1 MSPVN
6 SCVRITRLRLAE
18 FVSIKSSHGNHK
30 KLNQQETRAAISL
43 ALVYVLRML
52 GLFMVIPV
60 LAIAAVEYPD
70 YSPMLVGLAIGG
82 YGLTQA
88 ILQIPMGILSD
99 KWGRKPVIYMGL
111 CFFAIGSLIAANADS
126 MAMLTLGR
134 ILQGAGA
141 IAGAVMA
148 LAADVTRESERAK
161 VMAIIGVS
169 IGFSFY
175 VALLTGPIIA
185 GLYGIQGIFWI
196 TAVLTICCL
205 PLVRFGVPTPKE
217 SSPSGDALPQLSQL
231 KNLLKEPSLWRLNA
245 SVLTVHLLITCFFV
259 QVPVLLTQVNFGLNE
274 HWKIYTPI
282 LFVSILILVV
292 LMKLCKSLKTS
303 TSFSISLVL
312 MAIGFGLFLM
322 PSLSW
327 PVILFA
333 GTLFFAGFNYMEAHM
348 PVMVSS
354 IAPAGKKGSAMG
366 IYASFQFFGAFLGG
380 LLSGALTEWLG
391 PKMAL
396 VACLVFIL
404 IAMLLVTGLQKATKV
419 KRLSLSIPKANLAE
433 HSKEN
438 SQLQIELAKLE
449 GVHEVFVDTE
459 KSAVYL
465 KVESQGFDIEKA
477 KALIS

>member
-1 MSPVN
+1 MNP
-6 SCVRITRLRLAE
+6 
-18 FVSIKSSHGNHK
+18 
-30 KLNQQETRAAISL
+30 QETRAAISL

-60 LAIAAVEYPD
+60 LAIAAVDYPD
-70 YSPMLVGLAIGG
+70 YSPLFVGLAIGG

-88 ILQIPMGILSD
+88 ILQIPMGVLSD

-111 CFFAIGSLIAANADS
+111 CFFALGSLVAANADS

-141 IAGAVMA
+141 IAGAIMA

-196 TAVLTICCL
+196 TAVLTVCCL
-205 PLVRFGVPTPKE
+205 PLVKFGVPTPKE
-217 SSPSGDALPQLSQL
+217 NSPSGDALPQLSQL
-231 KNLLKEPSLWRLNA
+231 KNLAKEPSLWRLNI

-259 QVPVLLTQVNFGLNE
+259 QVPVLLTQVNFGLDE

-282 LFVSILILVV
+282 LVVSVLILVV
-292 LMKLCKSLKTS
+292 LMKLCKHLQTS
-303 TSFSISLVL
+303 TSFIISLTL
-312 MAIGFGLFLM
+312 MAMGFGLFLL
-322 PSLSW
+322 PELNW
-327 PVILFA
+327 VVIIIA

-380 LLSGALTEWLG
+380 VISGALTGWLG
-391 PKMAL
+391 PKLAL
-396 VACLVFIL
+396 VACLLFIV
-404 IAMLLVTGLQKATKV
+404 IAMIIVWGLQKTTTV
-419 KRLSLSIPKANLAE
+419 KRVTLTI
-433 HSKEN
+433 EN
-438 SQLQIELAKLE
+438 RARFQQTSNKSQLESDFGKLE
-449 GVHEVFVDTE
+449 GVQEVLVDVE
-459 KSAVYL
+459 KRAVYL
-465 KVESQGFDIEKA
+465 KVDIKGFDIEKA

>member
-1 MSPVN
+1 
-6 SCVRITRLRLAE
+6 
-18 FVSIKSSHGNHK
+18 
-30 KLNQQETRAAISL
+30 LNPQETRAAISL

-60 LAIAAVEYPD
+60 LAIAAVDYPD
-70 YSPMLVGLAIGG
+70 YSPLFVGLAIGG

-88 ILQIPMGILSD
+88 ILQIPMGVLSD

-111 CFFAIGSLIAANADS
+111 CFFALGSLVAANADS

-141 IAGAVMA
+141 IAGAIMA

-205 PLVRFGVPTPKE
+205 PLVKFGVPTPKE

-231 KNLLKEPSLWRLNA
+231 KNLAKEPSLWRLNI

-259 QVPVLLTQVNFGLNE
+259 QVPVLLTQVNFGLDE

-282 LFVSILILVV
+282 LFVSVLILVM
-292 LMKLCKSLKTS
+292 LMKLCKHLQTS
-303 TSFSISLVL
+303 TSFIISLTL
-312 MAIGFGLFLM
+312 MATGFGLFLL
-322 PSLSW
+322 PELNW
-327 PVILFA
+327 LVIIIA

-380 LLSGALTEWLG
+380 VISGALTGWLG
-391 PKMAL
+391 PKLAL
-396 VACLVFIL
+396 VACLIFIV
-404 IAMLLVTGLQKATKV
+404 IAMIIVWGLQKTTKV
-419 KRLSLSIPKANLAE
+419 KRITLTI
-433 HSKEN
+433 EN
-438 SQLQIELAKLE
+438 QDRFQQTSNKTQLESDFGKLE
-449 GVHEVFVDTE
+449 GVQEVLVDVE
-459 KSAVYL
+459 KRAVYL
-465 KVESQGFDIEKA
+465 KVGNKGFDIEKA

>member
-1 MSPVN
+1 
-6 SCVRITRLRLAE
+6 
-18 FVSIKSSHGNHK
+18 
-30 KLNQQETRAAISL
+30 LNLQETRAAVSL

-70 YSPMLVGLAIGG
+70 YSPLLVGLAIGG

-88 ILQIPMGILSD
+88 ILQIPMGVLSD

-111 CFFAIGSLIAANADS
+111 CFFAIGSVIAANADS
-126 MAMLTLGR
+126 MVMLTVGR

-196 TAVLTICCL
+196 TAVLTILCL
-205 PLVRFGVPTPKE
+205 PLVKFGVPTPKQNT
-217 SSPSGDALPQLSQL
+217 PSGDALPQVSQL
-231 KNLLKEPSLWRLNA
+231 KNLAKDPNLWRLNI

-259 QVPVLLTQVNFGLNE
+259 QVPVLLTEVNLSLDE

-282 LFVSILILVV
+282 LFVSVLILVV
-292 LMKLCKSLKTS
+292 LMKICKHLQTS
-303 TSFSISLVL
+303 TSFVISLTF
-312 MAIGFGLFLM
+312 MSMGFGLLLLPEM
-322 PSLSW
+322 NWLI
-327 PVILFA
+327 ILLA

-380 LLSGALTEWLG
+380 LISGILNGWLG
-391 PKMAL
+391 PKLAL
-396 VACLVFIL
+396 VACLIFIV
-404 IAMLLVTGLQKATKV
+404 IAMIIVWGLQKATKA
-419 KRLSLSIPKANLAE
+419 KRITLSI
-433 HSKEN
+433 EN
-438 SQLQIELAKLE
+438 TNVLLQGVNQMQLKSQLQKLN
-449 GVHEVFVDTE
+449 GVQEVLIDVE
-459 KSAVYL
+459 KNAVYL
-465 KVESQGFDIEKA
+465 KIDNTGFDIEKA
-477 KALIS
+477 KSLIK

>member
-1 MSPVN
+1 MLE
-6 SCVRITRLRLAE
+6 LRGFSLLNIE
-18 FVSIKSSHGNHK
+18 LTKSSHGNHK
-30 KLNQQETRAAISL
+30 NLNRQETRAAISL

-88 ILQIPMGILSD
+88 ILQIPMGVLSD
-99 KWGRKPVIYMGL
+99 KWGRKPVIYIGL
-111 CFFAIGSLIAANADS
+111 CFFAIGSLVSANADS
-126 MAMLTLGR
+126 MAMLTFGR

-196 TAVLTICCL
+196 TAVLTVCCL
-205 PLVRFGVPTPKE
+205 PLVKFGVPTPKE
-217 SSPSGDALPQLSQL
+217 NSPSGDALPQLSQL
-231 KNLLKEPSLWRLNA
+231 KNLVQDPNLWRLNV
-245 SVLTVHLLITCFFV
+245 SVLIVHLLITCFFV
-259 QVPVLLTQVNFGLNE
+259 QVPVLLTQIDFGLDE

-282 LFVSILILVV
+282 LFVSILILVL
-292 LMKLCKSLKTS
+292 LMKVCKQLKSS
-303 TSFSISLVL
+303 TSFTISLVF
-312 MAIGFGLFLM
+312 MAIGFGLFLL
-322 PSLSW
+322 PGLNW
-327 PVILFA
+327 PIILLA

-366 IYASFQFFGAFLGG
+366 IYASSQFFGAFLGG
-380 LLSGALTEWLG
+380 ILSGALTTWLG
-391 PKMAL
+391 PKLAL
-396 VACLVFIL
+396 VACLVIIL
-404 IAMLLVTGLQKATKV
+404 IAMFIVSGLQKATKV
-419 KRLSLSIPKANLAE
+419 KRLTLSIPQANLAKFIAQP
-433 HSKEN
+433 SLLEN
-438 SQLQIELAKLE
+438 DLTKLK

-459 KSAVYL
+459 KRAVYL
-465 KVESQGFDIEKA
+465 KVETQGFDIEKA

>member
-1 MSPVN
+1 VLE
-6 SCVRITRLRLAE
+6 LRAFSLLKLE
-18 FVSIKSSHGNHK
+18 LIKSSHGNYK
-30 KLNQQETRAAISL
+30 NLNRQETRAAISL

-60 LAIAAVEYPD
+60 LAIAAVEFPD

-88 ILQIPMGILSD
+88 ILQIPMGVLSD
-99 KWGRKPVIYMGL
+99 KWGRKPVIYLGL
-111 CFFAIGSLIAANADS
+111 CVFAIGSLIAANADS
-126 MAMLTLGR
+126 MTMLTFGR

-175 VALLTGPIIA
+175 IALLTGPIIA

-196 TAVLTICCL
+196 TAVLTLFCL
-205 PLVRFGVPTPKE
+205 PLVKFGVPTPKE
-217 SSPSGDALPQLSQL
+217 NSPSGDALPQLSQL
-231 KNLLKEPSLWRLNA
+231 KNLVKDPSLWRLNA
-245 SVLTVHLLITCFFV
+245 SVLVVHLLITCFFV
-259 QVPVLLTQVNFGLNE
+259 QVPVLLTEVDFGLDE

-282 LFVSILILVV
+282 LFLSVLILIV
-292 LMKLCKSLKTS
+292 LMKVFKQLKSSMT
-303 TSFSISLVL
+303 FIISLIL
-312 MAIGFGLFLM
+312 MAIGFGLFLL
-322 PSLSW
+322 PILTW
-327 PVILFA
+327 PIILLA

-380 LLSGALTEWLG
+380 LLSGALTGWLG
-391 PKMAL
+391 PKLAL
-396 VACLVFIL
+396 VACLLIILVAVFI
-404 IAMLLVTGLQKATKV
+404 VSGLQKTTKV
-419 KRLSLSIPKANLAE
+419 KRVSFSITKTGLAKFDADGSLLLS
-433 HSKEN
+433 
-438 SQLQIELAKLE
+438 ELEKLE

-459 KSAVYL
+459 KSALYL
-465 KVESQGFDIEKA
+465 KVEMHGFDIEKA

>member
-1 MSPVN
+1 
-6 SCVRITRLRLAE
+6 
-18 FVSIKSSHGNHK
+18 
-30 KLNQQETRAAISL
+30 LNPQETRAAISL

-60 LAIAAVEYPD
+60 LAIAAVDYPD
-70 YSPMLVGLAIGG
+70 YSPLFVGLAIGG

-88 ILQIPMGILSD
+88 ILQIPMGVLSD

-111 CFFAIGSLIAANADS
+111 CFFALGSLVAANADS

-141 IAGAVMA
+141 IAGAIMA

-196 TAVLTICCL
+196 TAVLTVCCL
-205 PLVRFGVPTPKE
+205 PLVKFGVPTPKE
-217 SSPSGDALPQLSQL
+217 NSPSGDALPQLSQL
-231 KNLLKEPSLWRLNA
+231 KNLAKEPSLWRLNI

-259 QVPVLLTQVNFGLNE
+259 QVPVLLTQVNFGLDE

-282 LFVSILILVV
+282 LVVSVLILVV
-292 LMKLCKSLKTS
+292 LMKLCKHLQTS
-303 TSFSISLVL
+303 TSFIISLAL
-312 MAIGFGLFLM
+312 MAMGFGLFLL
-322 PSLSW
+322 PELNW
-327 PVILFA
+327 VVIIIA

-380 LLSGALTEWLG
+380 VISGALTGWLG
-391 PKMAL
+391 PKLAL
-396 VACLVFIL
+396 VACLLFIV
-404 IAMLLVTGLQKATKV
+404 IAMIIVWGLQKTTTV
-419 KRLSLSIPKANLAE
+419 KRVMLTI
-433 HSKEN
+433 EN
-438 SQLQIELAKLE
+438 RARFQQTSNKSQLESDFGKLE
-449 GVHEVFVDTE
+449 GVQEVLVDVE
-459 KSAVYL
+459 KRAVYL
-465 KVESQGFDIEKA
+465 KVDIKGFDIEKA

>member
-1 MSPVN
+1 MNP
-6 SCVRITRLRLAE
+6 
-18 FVSIKSSHGNHK
+18 
-30 KLNQQETRAAISL
+30 QETRAAISL

-60 LAIAAVEYPD
+60 LAIAAVDYPD
-70 YSPMLVGLAIGG
+70 YSPLFVGLAIGG

-88 ILQIPMGILSD
+88 ILQIPMGVLSD

-111 CFFAIGSLIAANADS
+111 CFFALGSLVAANADS

-141 IAGAVMA
+141 IAGAIMA

-205 PLVRFGVPTPKE
+205 PLVKFGVPTPKE

-231 KNLLKEPSLWRLNA
+231 KNLAKEPSLWRLNI

-259 QVPVLLTQVNFGLNE
+259 QVPVLLTEVNFGLDE

-282 LFVSILILVV
+282 LFVSVLILVM
-292 LMKLCKSLKTS
+292 LMKLCKHLQTS
-303 TSFSISLVL
+303 TSFIISLTL
-312 MAIGFGLFLM
+312 MAMGFGLFLL
-322 PSLSW
+322 PELNW
-327 PVILFA
+327 AVIIIA

-380 LLSGALTEWLG
+380 VISGALTGWLG
-391 PKMAL
+391 PKLAL
-396 VACLVFIL
+396 VACLIFIV
-404 IAMLLVTGLQKATKV
+404 IAMIIVWGLQKTTKV
-419 KRLSLSIPKANLAE
+419 ERVTLTI
-433 HSKEN
+433 EN
-438 SQLQIELAKLE
+438 RDSFQQTSNKTQLESDFGKLE
-449 GVHEVFVDTE
+449 GVQEVLVDVE
-459 KSAVYL
+459 KRAVYL
-465 KVESQGFDIEKA
+465 KVDNKGFDIEKA

>member
-1 MSPVN
+1 
-6 SCVRITRLRLAE
+6 
-18 FVSIKSSHGNHK
+18 
-30 KLNQQETRAAISL
+30 LNPQETRAAISL

-60 LAIAAVEYPD
+60 LAIAAVDYPD
-70 YSPMLVGLAIGG
+70 YSPLFVGLAIGG

-88 ILQIPMGILSD
+88 ILQIPMGVLSD

-111 CFFAIGSLIAANADS
+111 CFFALGSLVAANADS

-141 IAGAVMA
+141 IAGAIMA

-205 PLVRFGVPTPKE
+205 PLVKFGVPTPKE

-231 KNLLKEPSLWRLNA
+231 KNLAKEPSLWRLNI

-259 QVPVLLTQVNFGLNE
+259 QVPVLLTEVNFGLDE

-282 LFVSILILVV
+282 LFVSVLILVM
-292 LMKLCKSLKTS
+292 LMKLCKHLQTS
-303 TSFSISLVL
+303 TSFIISLTL
-312 MAIGFGLFLM
+312 MAMGFGLFLL
-322 PSLSW
+322 PELNW
-327 PVILFA
+327 AVIIIA

-380 LLSGALTEWLG
+380 VISGALTGWLG
-391 PKMAL
+391 PKLAL
-396 VACLVFIL
+396 VACLIFIV
-404 IAMLLVTGLQKATKV
+404 IAMIIVWGLQKTTKV
-419 KRLSLSIPKANLAE
+419 ERVTLTI
-433 HSKEN
+433 EN
-438 SQLQIELAKLE
+438 RDSFQQTSNKTQLESDFGKLE
-449 GVHEVFVDTE
+449 GVQEVLVDVE
-459 KSAVYL
+459 KRAVYL
-465 KVESQGFDIEKA
+465 KVDNKGFDIEKA

>member
-1 MSPVN
+1 MNP
-6 SCVRITRLRLAE
+6 
-18 FVSIKSSHGNHK
+18 
-30 KLNQQETRAAISL
+30 QETRAAISL

-60 LAIAAVEYPD
+60 LAIAAVDYPD
-70 YSPMLVGLAIGG
+70 YSPLFVGLAIGG

-88 ILQIPMGILSD
+88 ILQIPMGVLSD

-111 CFFAIGSLIAANADS
+111 CFFALGSLVAANADS

-141 IAGAVMA
+141 IAGAIMA

-196 TAVLTICCL
+196 TAVLTVCCL
-205 PLVRFGVPTPKE
+205 PLVKFGVPTPKE
-217 SSPSGDALPQLSQL
+217 NSPSGDALPQLSQL
-231 KNLLKEPSLWRLNA
+231 KNLAKEPSLWRLNI

-259 QVPVLLTQVNFGLNE
+259 QVPVLLTQVNFGLDE

-282 LFVSILILVV
+282 LVVSVLILVV
-292 LMKLCKSLKTS
+292 LMKLCKHLQTS
-303 TSFSISLVL
+303 TSFIISLAL
-312 MAIGFGLFLM
+312 MAMGFGLFLL
-322 PSLSW
+322 PELNW
-327 PVILFA
+327 VVIIIA

-380 LLSGALTEWLG
+380 VISGALTGWLG
-391 PKMAL
+391 PKLAL
-396 VACLVFIL
+396 VACLLFIV
-404 IAMLLVTGLQKATKV
+404 IAMIIVWGLQKTTTV
-419 KRLSLSIPKANLAE
+419 KRVMLTI
-433 HSKEN
+433 EN
-438 SQLQIELAKLE
+438 RARFQQTSNKSQLESDFGKLE
-449 GVHEVFVDTE
+449 GVQEVLVDVE
-459 KSAVYL
+459 KRAVYL
-465 KVESQGFDIEKA
+465 KVDSKGFDIEKA

>member
-1 MSPVN
+1 MNP
-6 SCVRITRLRLAE
+6 
-18 FVSIKSSHGNHK
+18 
-30 KLNQQETRAAISL
+30 QETRAAISL

-60 LAIAAVEYPD
+60 LAIAAVDYPD
-70 YSPMLVGLAIGG
+70 YSPLFVGLAIGG

-88 ILQIPMGILSD
+88 ILQIPMGVLSD

-111 CFFAIGSLIAANADS
+111 CFFALGSLVAANADS

-141 IAGAVMA
+141 IAGAIMA

-205 PLVRFGVPTPKE
+205 PLVKFGVPTPKE
-217 SSPSGDALPQLSQL
+217 NSPSGDALPQLSQL
-231 KNLLKEPSLWRLNA
+231 KNLAKEPRLWRLNV
-245 SVLTVHLLITCFFV
+245 SVLAVHLLITCFFV
-259 QVPVLLTQVNFGLNE
+259 QVPVLLTQVNFGLDE

-282 LFVSILILVV
+282 LLVSVLMLVV
-292 LMKLCKSLKTS
+292 LMKICKHLQTS
-303 TSFSISLVL
+303 TSFIISLTL
-312 MAIGFGLFLM
+312 MATGFGLFLL
-322 PSLSW
+322 PELNW
-327 PVILFA
+327 VLIVIA

-380 LLSGALTEWLG
+380 VISGVLTGWLG
-391 PKMAL
+391 PKLAL
-396 VACLVFIL
+396 VACLIFIV
-404 IAMLLVTGLQKATKV
+404 IAMIVVWGLQKTTKV
-419 KRLSLSIPKANLAE
+419 KRVTLTIENRDRFQQTS
-433 HSKEN
+433 SKTQLEN
-438 SQLQIELAKLE
+438 DFVKLK
-449 GVHEVFVDTE
+449 GVQEVLVDVE
-459 KSAVYL
+459 KRAVYL
-465 KVESQGFDIEKA
+465 KVDSNGFDIEKA
-477 KALIS
+477 KTLIS

>member
-1 MSPVN
+1 MNP
-6 SCVRITRLRLAE
+6 
-18 FVSIKSSHGNHK
+18 
-30 KLNQQETRAAISL
+30 QETRAAISL

-60 LAIAAVEYPD
+60 LAIAAVDYPD
-70 YSPMLVGLAIGG
+70 YSPLFVGLAIGG

-88 ILQIPMGILSD
+88 ILQIPMGVLSD

-111 CFFAIGSLIAANADS
+111 CFFALGSLVAANADS

-141 IAGAVMA
+141 IAGAIMA

-196 TAVLTICCL
+196 TAVLTVCCL
-205 PLVRFGVPTPKE
+205 PLVKFGVPTPKE
-217 SSPSGDALPQLSQL
+217 NSPSGDALPQLSQI
-231 KNLLKEPSLWRLNA
+231 KNLAKDPSLWRLNI

-259 QVPVLLTQVNFGLNE
+259 QVPVLLTQVNFGLDE

-282 LFVSILILVV
+282 LVVSVLILVV
-292 LMKLCKSLKTS
+292 LMKLCKHLQTS
-303 TSFSISLVL
+303 TSFIISLML
-312 MAIGFGLFLM
+312 MALGFGLFLL
-322 PSLSW
+322 PELNW
-327 PVILFA
+327 VVIIIA

-380 LLSGALTEWLG
+380 VISGALTGWLG
-391 PKMAL
+391 PKLAL
-396 VACLVFIL
+396 VACLLFIV
-404 IAMLLVTGLQKATKV
+404 IAMIIVWGLQKTNTV
-419 KRLSLSIPKANLAE
+419 KRVTLTI
-433 HSKEN
+433 EN
-438 SQLQIELAKLE
+438 RAKFQQTSNKSQLESDFGKLE
-449 GVHEVFVDTE
+449 GVQEVLVDVE
-459 KSAVYL
+459 KRAVYL
-465 KVESQGFDIEKA
+465 KVDSKGFDIKKA

>member
-1 MSPVN
+1 
-6 SCVRITRLRLAE
+6 
-18 FVSIKSSHGNHK
+18 
-30 KLNQQETRAAISL
+30 LNPQETRAAISL

-60 LAIAAVEYPD
+60 LAIAAVDYPD
-70 YSPMLVGLAIGG
+70 YSPLFVGLAIGG

-88 ILQIPMGILSD
+88 ILQIPMGVLSD

-111 CFFAIGSLIAANADS
+111 CFFALGSLVAANADS

-141 IAGAVMA
+141 IAGAIMA

-205 PLVRFGVPTPKE
+205 PLVKFGVPTPKE

-231 KNLLKEPSLWRLNA
+231 KNLAKEPSLWRLNI

-259 QVPVLLTQVNFGLNE
+259 QVPVLLTEVNFGLDE

-282 LFVSILILVV
+282 LFVSVLILVM
-292 LMKLCKSLKTS
+292 LMKLCKHLQTS
-303 TSFSISLVL
+303 TSFIISLTL
-312 MAIGFGLFLM
+312 MAMGFGLFLL
-322 PSLSW
+322 PELNW
-327 PVILFA
+327 AVIIIA

-380 LLSGALTEWLG
+380 VISGALTGWLG
-391 PKMAL
+391 PKLAL
-396 VACLVFIL
+396 VACLIFIV
-404 IAMLLVTGLQKATKV
+404 IAMIIVWGLQKTTKV
-419 KRLSLSIPKANLAE
+419 KRVTLTI
-433 HSKEN
+433 EN
-438 SQLQIELAKLE
+438 RDSFQQTSNKTQLESDFGKLE
-449 GVHEVFVDTE
+449 GVQEVLVDVE
-459 KSAVYL
+459 KRAVYL
-465 KVESQGFDIEKA
+465 KVDNKGFDIEKA

>member
-1 MSPVN
+1 MNP
-6 SCVRITRLRLAE
+6 
-18 FVSIKSSHGNHK
+18 
-30 KLNQQETRAAISL
+30 QETRAAISL

-60 LAIAAVEYPD
+60 LAIAAVDYPD
-70 YSPMLVGLAIGG
+70 YSPLFVGLAIGG

-88 ILQIPMGILSD
+88 ILQIPMGVLSD

-111 CFFAIGSLIAANADS
+111 CFFALGSLVAANADS

-141 IAGAVMA
+141 IAGAIMA

-196 TAVLTICCL
+196 TAVLTVCCL
-205 PLVRFGVPTPKE
+205 PLVKFGVPTPKE
-217 SSPSGDALPQLSQL
+217 NSPSGDALPQLSQI
-231 KNLLKEPSLWRLNA
+231 KNLAKEPSLWRLNI

-259 QVPVLLTQVNFGLNE
+259 QVPVLLTQVNFGLDE

-282 LFVSILILVV
+282 LVVSVLILVV
-292 LMKLCKSLKTS
+292 LMKLCKHLQTS
-303 TSFSISLVL
+303 TSFIISLTL
-312 MAIGFGLFLM
+312 MALGFGLFLL
-322 PSLSW
+322 PELNW
-327 PVILFA
+327 VVIIIA

-380 LLSGALTEWLG
+380 VISGALTGWLG
-391 PKMAL
+391 PKLAL
-396 VACLVFIL
+396 VACLLFIV
-404 IAMLLVTGLQKATKV
+404 IAMIIVWGLQKTNTV
-419 KRLSLSIPKANLAE
+419 KRVTLTI
-433 HSKEN
+433 EN
-438 SQLQIELAKLE
+438 RAKFQQTSNKSQLESDFGKLE
-449 GVHEVFVDTE
+449 GVQEVLVDVE
-459 KSAVYL
+459 KRAVYL
-465 KVESQGFDIEKA
+465 KVDSKGFDIKKA

>member
-1 MSPVN
+1 
-6 SCVRITRLRLAE
+6 
-18 FVSIKSSHGNHK
+18 
-30 KLNQQETRAAISL
+30 LNPQETRAAISL

-60 LAIAAVEYPD
+60 LAIAAVDYPD
-70 YSPMLVGLAIGG
+70 YSPLFVGLAIGG

-88 ILQIPMGILSD
+88 ILQIPMGVLSD

-111 CFFAIGSLIAANADS
+111 CFFALGSLVAANADS

-141 IAGAVMA
+141 IAGAIMA

-205 PLVRFGVPTPKE
+205 PLVKFGVPTPKE

-231 KNLLKEPSLWRLNA
+231 KTLAKEPSLWRLNI

-259 QVPVLLTQVNFGLNE
+259 QVPVLLTEVNFGLDE

-282 LFVSILILVV
+282 LFVSVLILVM
-292 LMKLCKSLKTS
+292 LMKLCKHLQTS
-303 TSFSISLVL
+303 TSFIISLTL
-312 MAIGFGLFLM
+312 MAMGFGLFLL
-322 PSLSW
+322 PELNW
-327 PVILFA
+327 AVIIIA

-380 LLSGALTEWLG
+380 VISGALTGWLG
-391 PKMAL
+391 PKLAL
-396 VACLVFIL
+396 VACLIFIV
-404 IAMLLVTGLQKATKV
+404 IAMIIVWGLQKTTKV
-419 KRLSLSIPKANLAE
+419 KRVTLTI
-433 HSKEN
+433 EN
-438 SQLQIELAKLE
+438 RDSFQQTSNKTQLESDFGKLE
-449 GVHEVFVDTE
+449 GVQEVLVDVE
-459 KSAVYL
+459 KRAVYL
-465 KVESQGFDIEKA
+465 KVDNKGFDIEKA

>member
-1 MSPVN
+1 
-6 SCVRITRLRLAE
+6 
-18 FVSIKSSHGNHK
+18 
-30 KLNQQETRAAISL
+30 LNPQETRAAISL

-60 LAIAAVEYPD
+60 LAIAAVDYPD
-70 YSPMLVGLAIGG
+70 YSPLFVGLAIGG

-88 ILQIPMGILSD
+88 ILQIPMGVLSD

-111 CFFAIGSLIAANADS
+111 CFFALGSLVAANADS

-141 IAGAVMA
+141 IAGAIMA

-196 TAVLTICCL
+196 TAVLTVCCL
-205 PLVRFGVPTPKE
+205 PLVKFGVPTPKE
-217 SSPSGDALPQLSQL
+217 NSPSGDALPQLSQL
-231 KNLLKEPSLWRLNA
+231 KNLAKEPSLWRLNI

-259 QVPVLLTQVNFGLNE
+259 QVPVLLTQVNFGLDE

-282 LFVSILILVV
+282 LVVSVLILVV
-292 LMKLCKSLKTS
+292 LMKLCKHLQTS
-303 TSFSISLVL
+303 TSFIISLAL
-312 MAIGFGLFLM
+312 MAMGFGLFLL
-322 PSLSW
+322 PELNW
-327 PVILFA
+327 VVIIIA

-380 LLSGALTEWLG
+380 VISGALTGWLG
-391 PKMAL
+391 PKLAL
-396 VACLVFIL
+396 VACLLFIV
-404 IAMLLVTGLQKATKV
+404 IAMIIVWGLQKTTTV
-419 KRLSLSIPKANLAE
+419 KRVTLTI
-433 HSKEN
+433 EN
-438 SQLQIELAKLE
+438 RARFQQTSNKSQLESDFGKLE
-449 GVHEVFVDTE
+449 GVQEVLVDVE
-459 KSAVYL
+459 KRAVYL
-465 KVESQGFDIEKA
+465 KVDIKGFDIEKA

>member
-1 MSPVN
+1 MNP
-6 SCVRITRLRLAE
+6 
-18 FVSIKSSHGNHK
+18 
-30 KLNQQETRAAISL
+30 QETRAAISL

-60 LAIAAVEYPD
+60 LAIAAVDYPD
-70 YSPMLVGLAIGG
+70 YSPLFVGLAIGG

-88 ILQIPMGILSD
+88 ILQIPMGVLSD

-111 CFFAIGSLIAANADS
+111 CFFALGSLVAANADS

-141 IAGAVMA
+141 IAGAIMA

-205 PLVRFGVPTPKE
+205 PLVKFGVPTPKE

-231 KNLLKEPSLWRLNA
+231 KTLAKEPSLWRLNI

-259 QVPVLLTQVNFGLNE
+259 QVPVLLTEVNFGLDE

-282 LFVSILILVV
+282 LFVSVLILVM
-292 LMKLCKSLKTS
+292 LMKLCKHLQTS
-303 TSFSISLVL
+303 TSFIISLTL
-312 MAIGFGLFLM
+312 MAMGFGLFLL
-322 PSLSW
+322 PELNW
-327 PVILFA
+327 AVIIIA

-380 LLSGALTEWLG
+380 VISGALTGWLG
-391 PKMAL
+391 PKLAL
-396 VACLVFIL
+396 VACLIFIV
-404 IAMLLVTGLQKATKV
+404 IAMIIVWGLQKTTKV
-419 KRLSLSIPKANLAE
+419 KRVTLTI
-433 HSKEN
+433 EN
-438 SQLQIELAKLE
+438 RDSFQQTSNKTQLESDFGKLE
-449 GVHEVFVDTE
+449 GVQEVLVDVE
-459 KSAVYL
+459 KRAVYL
-465 KVESQGFDIEKA
+465 KVDNKGFDIEKA

>member
-1 MSPVN
+1 MNP
-6 SCVRITRLRLAE
+6 
-18 FVSIKSSHGNHK
+18 
-30 KLNQQETRAAISL
+30 QETRAAISL

-60 LAIAAVEYPD
+60 LAIAAVDYPD
-70 YSPMLVGLAIGG
+70 YSPLFVGLAIGG

-88 ILQIPMGILSD
+88 ILQIPMGVLSD

-111 CFFAIGSLIAANADS
+111 CFFALGSLVAANADS

-141 IAGAVMA
+141 IAGAIMA

-196 TAVLTICCL
+196 TAVLTVCCL
-205 PLVRFGVPTPKE
+205 PLVKFGVPTPKE
-217 SSPSGDALPQLSQL
+217 NSPSGDALPQLSQL
-231 KNLLKEPSLWRLNA
+231 KNLAKEPSLWRLNI

-259 QVPVLLTQVNFGLNE
+259 QVPVLLTQVNFGLDE

-282 LFVSILILVV
+282 LVVSVLILVV
-292 LMKLCKSLKTS
+292 LMKLCKHLQTS
-303 TSFSISLVL
+303 TSFIISLAL
-312 MAIGFGLFLM
+312 MAMGFGLFLL
-322 PSLSW
+322 PELNW
-327 PVILFA
+327 VVIIIA

-380 LLSGALTEWLG
+380 VISGALTGWLG
-391 PKMAL
+391 PKLAL
-396 VACLVFIL
+396 VACLLFIV
-404 IAMLLVTGLQKATKV
+404 IAMIIVWGLQKTTTV
-419 KRLSLSIPKANLAE
+419 KRVTLTI
-433 HSKEN
+433 EN
-438 SQLQIELAKLE
+438 RARFQQTSNKSQLESDFGKLE
-449 GVHEVFVDTE
+449 GVQEVLVDVE
-459 KSAVYL
+459 KRAVYL
-465 KVESQGFDIEKA
+465 KVDIKGFDIEKA

>member
-1 MSPVN
+1 MNP
-6 SCVRITRLRLAE
+6 
-18 FVSIKSSHGNHK
+18 
-30 KLNQQETRAAISL
+30 QETRAAISL

-60 LAIAAVEYPD
+60 LAIAAVDYPD
-70 YSPMLVGLAIGG
+70 YSPLFVGLAIGG

-88 ILQIPMGILSD
+88 ILQIPMGVLSD

-111 CFFAIGSLIAANADS
+111 CFFALGSLVAANADS

-141 IAGAVMA
+141 IAGAIMA

-196 TAVLTICCL
+196 TAVLTVCCL
-205 PLVRFGVPTPKE
+205 PLVKFGVPTPKE
-217 SSPSGDALPQLSQL
+217 NSPSGDALPQLSQL
-231 KNLLKEPSLWRLNA
+231 KNLAKEPSLWRLNM

-259 QVPVLLTQVNFGLNE
+259 QVPVLLTEVNFGLDE

-282 LFVSILILVV
+282 LVVSVLILVM
-292 LMKLCKSLKTS
+292 LMKLCKQLQTS
-303 TSFSISLVL
+303 TSFIISLTL
-312 MAIGFGLFLM
+312 MAMGFGLFLL
-322 PSLSW
+322 PELNW
-327 PVILFA
+327 VVIIIA

-380 LLSGALTEWLG
+380 VISGALTGWLG
-391 PKMAL
+391 PKLAL
-396 VACLVFIL
+396 VACLLFIV
-404 IAMLLVTGLQKATKV
+404 IAMIIVWGLQKTTTV
-419 KRLSLSIPKANLAE
+419 KRVTLTI
-433 HSKEN
+433 EN
-438 SQLQIELAKLE
+438 RARFQQTSNKTLLESDFGKLE
-449 GVHEVFVDTE
+449 GVQEVLVDVE
-459 KSAVYL
+459 KRAVYL
-465 KVESQGFDIEKA
+465 KVDSKGFDIEKA

>member
-1 MSPVN
+1 MNP
-6 SCVRITRLRLAE
+6 
-18 FVSIKSSHGNHK
+18 
-30 KLNQQETRAAISL
+30 QETRAAISL

-70 YSPMLVGLAIGG
+70 YSPLLVGLAIGG

-88 ILQIPMGILSD
+88 ILQIPMGVLSD

-111 CFFAIGSLIAANADS
+111 CFFAIGSLIAANADT
-126 MAMLTLGR
+126 MTMLTVGR

-141 IAGAVMA
+141 IAGAVIA

-185 GLYGIQGIFWI
+185 GYYGIQGIFWI
-196 TAVLTICCL
+196 TAILTLCCL
-205 PLVRFGVPTPKE
+205 PLVKFGVPNPQA

-231 KNLLKEPSLWRLNA
+231 KNLAKDPSLWRLNA

-259 QVPVLLTQVNFGLNE
+259 QVPTLLTQASFGLDE

-282 LFVSILILVV
+282 LFISILILVV
-292 LMKLCKSLKTS
+292 LMKVCKPLQTS
-303 TSFSISLVL
+303 TSFIISLAL
-312 MAIGFGLFLM
+312 MASGFGLLLL
-322 PSLSW
+322 PEVNWLIII
-327 PVILFA
+327 VA
-333 GTLFFAGFNYMEAHM
+333 GTLFFGGFNYMEAHM

-366 IYASFQFFGAFLGG
+366 IYASCQFFGAFLGG
-380 LLSGALTEWLG
+380 LISGLLTGWLG
-391 PKMAL
+391 PKLAL
-396 VACLVFIL
+396 VACLVFIAV
-404 IAMLLVTGLQKATKV
+404 AMYMALGLQKATKI
-419 KRLSLSIPKANLAE
+419 KRVTLAIQ
-433 HSKEN
+433 N
-438 SQLQIELAKLE
+438 SGGDKLATNKIQLESDFAKLD
-449 GVHEVFVDTE
+449 GVQEVFVDVE
-459 KSAVYL
+459 KNAVYL
-465 KVESQGFDIEKA
+465 KVDSKGFDIEKA
-477 KALIS
+477 NALIS

>member
-1 MSPVN
+1 
-6 SCVRITRLRLAE
+6 
-18 FVSIKSSHGNHK
+18 
-30 KLNQQETRAAISL
+30 LNPQETRAAISL

-60 LAIAAVEYPD
+60 LAIAAVDYPD
-70 YSPMLVGLAIGG
+70 YSPLFVGLAIGG

-88 ILQIPMGILSD
+88 ILQIPMGVLSD

-111 CFFAIGSLIAANADS
+111 CFFALGSLVAANADS

-141 IAGAVMA
+141 IAGAIMA

-196 TAVLTICCL
+196 TAVLTVCCL
-205 PLVRFGVPTPKE
+205 PLVKFGVPTPKE
-217 SSPSGDALPQLSQL
+217 NSPSGDALPQLSQL
-231 KNLLKEPSLWRLNA
+231 KNLAKEPSLWRLNM

-259 QVPVLLTQVNFGLNE
+259 QVPVLLTEVNFGLDE

-282 LFVSILILVV
+282 LVVSVLILVM
-292 LMKLCKSLKTS
+292 LMKLCKQLQTS
-303 TSFSISLVL
+303 TSFIISLTL
-312 MAIGFGLFLM
+312 MAMGFGLFLL
-322 PSLSW
+322 PELNW
-327 PVILFA
+327 VVIIIA

-380 LLSGALTEWLG
+380 VISGALTGWLG
-391 PKMAL
+391 PKLAL
-396 VACLVFIL
+396 VACLLFIV
-404 IAMLLVTGLQKATKV
+404 IAMIIVWGLQKTTTV
-419 KRLSLSIPKANLAE
+419 KRVTLTI
-433 HSKEN
+433 EN
-438 SQLQIELAKLE
+438 RARFQQTSNKTLLESDFGKLE
-449 GVHEVFVDTE
+449 GVQEVLVDVE
-459 KSAVYL
+459 KRAVYL
-465 KVESQGFDIEKA
+465 KVDSKGFDIEKA

>member
-1 MSPVN
+1 
-6 SCVRITRLRLAE
+6 
-18 FVSIKSSHGNHK
+18 
-30 KLNQQETRAAISL
+30 LNPQETRAAISL

-60 LAIAAVEYPD
+60 LAIAAVDYPD
-70 YSPMLVGLAIGG
+70 YSPLFVGLAIGG

-88 ILQIPMGILSD
+88 ILQIPMGVLSD

-111 CFFAIGSLIAANADS
+111 CFFALGSLVAANADS

-141 IAGAVMA
+141 IAGAIMA

-196 TAVLTICCL
+196 TAVLTVCCL
-205 PLVRFGVPTPKE
+205 PLVKFGVPTPKE
-217 SSPSGDALPQLSQL
+217 NSPSGDALPQLSQL
-231 KNLLKEPSLWRLNA
+231 KNLAKEPSLWRLNI

-259 QVPVLLTQVNFGLNE
+259 QVPVLLTQVNFGLDE

-282 LFVSILILVV
+282 LVVSVLILVV
-292 LMKLCKSLKTS
+292 LMKLCKHLQTS
-303 TSFSISLVL
+303 TSFIISLAL
-312 MAIGFGLFLM
+312 MAMGFGLFLL
-322 PSLSW
+322 PELNW
-327 PVILFA
+327 VVIIIA

-380 LLSGALTEWLG
+380 VISGALTGWLG
-391 PKMAL
+391 PKLAL
-396 VACLVFIL
+396 VACLLFIV
-404 IAMLLVTGLQKATKV
+404 IAMIIVWGLQKTTTV
-419 KRLSLSIPKANLAE
+419 KRVTLTI
-433 HSKEN
+433 EN
-438 SQLQIELAKLE
+438 RARFQQTSNKSQLESDFGKLE
-449 GVHEVFVDTE
+449 GVQEVLVDVE
-459 KSAVYL
+459 KRAVYL
-465 KVESQGFDIEKA
+465 KVDSKGFDIEKA